1 MSCVAVCGSS
11 GSSACAEP
19 RTSSTLYEAVRW
31 YFASW
36 VLCSTCVTVKC
47 KHFCRHSPHRQVTGS
62 TADTLVRVGRGA
74 RAGGYLI
81 LRYCVRRRK
90 NRTAVDGVR
99 SPFSPFSRSSPR
111 DRPTLLVF
119 RSVYLSQFNLIG
131 RRRRRRRRRC
141 FSRLYCLSQAPCRV
155 AGGRILTPSPNRISS
170 STFPPHIIVEIL
182 SLSLCLSLSHLQ
194 PADYGYNHD
203 RGNLESACAV

>member
-1 MSCVAVCGSS
+1 MHALLQ
-11 GSSACAEP
+11 AQ
-19 RTSSTLYEAVRW
+19 
-31 YFASW
+31 
-36 VLCSTCVTVKC
+36 
-47 KHFCRHSPHRQVTGS
+47 SPHRQVAGS
-62 TADTLVRVGRGA
+62 TSDTLVRVGRGA

-141 FSRLYCLSQAPCRV
+141 FARLFTVSVKLRAVSLV
-155 AGGRILTPSPNRISS
+155 AGSSRRPQIESPALPFRH
-170 STFPPHIIVEIL
+170 T
-182 SLSLCLSLSHLQ
+182 Q
-194 PADYGYNHD
+194 
-203 RGNLESACAV
+203 